1 MIFDTGSNWLWVYSR
16 ICLNL
21 MSHIEKFDERN
32 SSTFSFYPAMYD
44 LHYGSGDVY
53 GYNAF
58 DQVCITKEFCA
69 PNFSFLIVNAQKN
82 LYSLESSGIIGMSP
96 NALEDRGD
104 LFLLKMKEAGV
115 ID

>member
-1 MIFDTGSNWLWVYSR
+1 
-16 ICLNL
+16 
-21 MSHIEKFDERN
+21 
-32 SSTFSFYPAMYD
+32 
-44 LHYGSGDVY
+44 
-53 GYNAF
+53 
-58 DQVCITKEFCA
+58 
-69 PNFSFLIVNAQKN
+69 VNAQKN